1 LTIGSNHKIKQ
12 FIILAQ
18 RKKSKHMNKLKI
30 IFALFCFALT
40 SNLTAQTPPESDG
53 IIGVWESGSGK
64 ARINIIK
71 SGNYFYGRIVWL
83 KEPIDPQ
90 TGKPKLDKNN
100 PDETKRSTP
109 LLGYRMLSSFEFK
122 GDNLWEDGTIY
133 DPESGSTYNCKI
145 NLEDNNTMNIRGFI
159 GIAAFGR
166 TDVWKRLEVK
176 KK

>member
-1 LTIGSNHKIKQ
+1 
-12 FIILAQ
+12 
-18 RKKSKHMNKLKI
+18 
-30 IFALFCFALT
+30 
-40 SNLTAQTPPESDG
+40 
-53 IIGVWESGSGK
+53 
-64 ARINIIK
+64 
-71 SGNYFYGRIVWL
+71 
-83 KEPIDPQ
+83 
-90 TGKPKLDKNN
+90 LDKNN

-166 TDVWKRLEVK
+166 TDVWKRLEIK